1 MGYEKQSIL
10 DNYELGGIV
19 GEGRDLRTVWAVKWV
34 YWEYVKTLV
43 QRSLVVGS
51 YGTVHKAKNKETGR
65 YVAIKKF
72 IEDDQTTLK
81 IAHREV
87 RSPTRILRR

>member
-19 GEGRDLRTVWAVKWV
+19 GE
-34 YWEYVKTLV
+34 
-43 QRSLVVGS
+43 GS

-87 RSPTRILRR
+87 NPTRIKRTRTMSVGHHGISDSILLYFLQSFF

>member
-34 YWEYVKTLV
+34 YWEYVKTAV
-43 QRSLVVGS
+43 Q
-51 YGTVHKAKNKETGR
+51 
-65 YVAIKKF
+65 
-72 IEDDQTTLK
+72 
-81 IAHREV
+81 
-87 RSPTRILRR
+87 